1 MERRD
6 RAATPN
12 QPGEH
17 AEDDGELDLTG
28 VDRDDPELRDLVG
41 AYEALRT
48 LLPELERRLTEEH
61 RTGPPA
67 RELLELQ
74 LTRSSDELARLDAE
88 LESSKGEARDAQ
100 RGADE
105 WLRAYEQLPE
115 LERGP
120 SWEKVEVELRR
131 RGAALQAKQEQ
142 IAGREQDRLKL
153 LAAVG
158 LAKERLMAA
167 HAGVHGKG
175 LDKDPRLGSAK
186 DALRQ
191 AKEALR
197 QALKR
202 RRA

>member
-1 MERRD
+1 M
-6 RAATPN
+6 PN
-12 QPGEH
+12 QPDEH
-17 AEDDGELDLTG
+17 TQDDGELDLTG
-28 VDRDDPELRDLVG
+28 VDRDDPELRDLINT
-41 AYEALRT
+41 YEALRT

-61 RTGPPA
+61 RTGPPPRA
-67 RELLELQ
+67 QLERQ
-74 LTRSSDELARLDAE
+74 LERSSDELARLDAE
-88 LESSKGEARDAQ
+88 LESRKGEARDAQ

-120 SWEKVEVELRR
+120 GWEKVEVELRR
-131 RGAALQAKQEQ
+131 RGAALQVKQEK

-153 LAAVG
+153 LAEVS

-167 HAGVHGKG
+167 QAGVYGKG

-191 AKEALR
+191 AKDALR